1 MCNICNTSHN
11 YFEVPARRFQGSRP
25 CFQDY
30 SQCCQGSTKC
40 PRRPSSRNQSP
51 APQAHQLCIPAW
63 VFWVPARISRA
74 PASSHV
80 LWNNFCCRA
89 GLYTYSE
96 TIFVWQFGGPQPD
109 LHVLRN
115 NFQAIIQHYF
125 NNFCICLVIFYI
137 FWWFMARNMVFH
149 VPSEQF
155 FGWTKCSHVLDSARH
170 QILHLVYLV

>member
-1 MCNICNTSHN
+1 M
-11 YFEVPARRFQGSRP
+11 PARR
-25 CFQDY
+25 FQDY

-40 PRRPSSRNQSP
+40 PLWTSSRNQSP
-51 APQAHQLCIPAW
+51 APQTHQLCIPAW

-89 GLYTYSE
+89 GLYTHSE

-137 FWWFMARNMVFH
+137 FWWFMARNMVSTYPRSNSLDGQN
-149 VPSEQF
+149 VLTYWIQLAIRF
-155 FGWTKCSHVLDSARH
+155 FTSFTSFKHPWLE
-170 QILHLVYLV
+170 